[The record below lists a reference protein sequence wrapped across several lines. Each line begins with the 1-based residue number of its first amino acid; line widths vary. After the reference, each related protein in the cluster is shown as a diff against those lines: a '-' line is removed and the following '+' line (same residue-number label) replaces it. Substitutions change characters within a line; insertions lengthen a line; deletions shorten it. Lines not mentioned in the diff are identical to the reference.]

1 VQITEKLE
9 MLPFPILL
17 CYGDSVQV
25 YFSYEYFLYGKVNKV
40 KFKKGQR
47 SFFPNMFVYE
57 NQVQK

>member
-1 VQITEKLE
+1 

-47 SFFPNMFVYE
+47 SFPNMFVYE